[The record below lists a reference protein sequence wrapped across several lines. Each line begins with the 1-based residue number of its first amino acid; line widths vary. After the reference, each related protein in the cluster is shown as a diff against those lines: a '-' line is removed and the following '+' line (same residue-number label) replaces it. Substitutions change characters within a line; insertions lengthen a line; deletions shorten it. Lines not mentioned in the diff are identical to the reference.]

1 MELFI
6 LFGGFYA
13 LYVVGN
19 AIATTLDYQAVNKT
33 RKYKKWLSIHFYI
46 LLSDQFFYLSLS
58 DSLLKSQRIH
68 CKNGSQLACSY
79 LLEASQK
86 QNKDI

>member
-19 AIATTLDYQAVNKT
+19 AIAATLDYQAVNKT
-33 RKYKKWLSIHFYI
+33 RRYK
-46 LLSDQFFYLSLS
+46 
-58 DSLLKSQRIH
+58 
-68 CKNGSQLACSY
+68 
-79 LLEASQK
+79 
-86 QNKDI
+86 

>member
-1 MELFI
+1 MIKHTF
-6 LFGGFYA
+6 
-13 LYVVGN
+13 LYI
-19 AIATTLDYQAVNKT
+19 AIG
-33 RKYKKWLSIHFYI
+33 SI
-46 LLSDQFFYLSLS
+46 FYLSLS

-68 CKNGSQLACSY
+68 CKNGSELACSY